1 MLRTPSQPIPHIVA
15 SPFFLLQTG
24 LLEITGA
31 RYMYSWKSIR
41 IACFILLI
49 LPVVHLAYLVSRSTM
64 ESLDNS
70 PAAWARE
77 MDAYAKFDAGQ
88 ALPENPIVVIGGQ
101 RVKLWRSLQDILAP
115 RSVLMRGLGDAI
127 IEDLTFNYS
136 QLVGY
141 YQPDTIVLLPGNSE
155 FNLRDNKSAQQLV
168 TAMRELVALDAT
180 HGVTQHFYIYTP
192 LKTPLRPQDH
202 KTIEETTRLLKNWAA
217 TEERVSVLNA
227 NTLLSDASG
236 KPMARYF
243 RGDGTNLNEHGYLRL
258 SVLLQAQVD
267 TDALT
272 QGEYVTLP

>member
-1 MLRTPSQPIPHIVA
+1 
-15 SPFFLLQTG
+15 
-24 LLEITGA
+24 
-31 RYMYSWKSIR
+31 
-41 IACFILLI
+41 
-49 LPVVHLAYLVSRSTM
+49 M

-77 MDAYAKFDAGQ
+77 MDAYAKSDAGQ
-88 ALPENPIVVIGGQ
+88 ALPENPIVIIGGQ

-127 IEDLTFNYS
+127 IEDLTFNYP

-141 YQPDTIVLLPGNSE
+141 YQPDTIVLLPGSSE

-168 TAMRELVALDAT
+168 NAMRELVVLDAN

-202 KTIEETTRLLKNWAA
+202 ETIEETTRLLGDWAA
-217 TEERVSVLNA
+217 TDERVSILNA
-227 NTLLSDASG
+227 NVLLSDASG

-243 RGDGTNLNEHGYLRL
+243 RADGTNLNEHGYLRL

-267 TDALT
+267 ADALT

>member
-1 MLRTPSQPIPHIVA
+1 
-15 SPFFLLQTG
+15 
-24 LLEITGA
+24 
-31 RYMYSWKSIR
+31 
-41 IACFILLI
+41 
-49 LPVVHLAYLVSRSTM
+49 M

-77 MDAYAKFDAGQ
+77 MNAYAASDARQ

-101 RVKLWRSLQDILAP
+101 RVKLWRSLQDIMTP

-155 FNLRDNKSAQQLV
+155 FNLRDNKSARQLV
-168 TAMRELVALDAT
+168 AAIRELVALDANY
-180 HGVTQHFYIYTP
+180 GVTQHFYIYTP
-192 LKTPLRPQDH
+192 LKTPLHPKDH
-202 KTIEETTRLLKNWAA
+202 ETIEETARLLSEWAA
-217 TEERVSVLNA
+217 TDERVSILDA
-227 NTLLSDASG
+227 NPLLSDASG

-243 RGDGTNLNEHGYLRL
+243 RGDGTNLSEHGYLRL
-258 SVLLQAQVD
+258 SVLLQSQVAA
-267 TDALT
+267 DAVT